1 MKRGIIIT
9 IDGPSGTG
17 KGTVAKIVAKKL
29 GLNYMDTGA
38 MYRAVGLLVKRSLI
52 DYDDENQL
60 GKLLLEI
67 HIAFENNS
75 DNNLRVLLN
84 KEDVT
89 DNLRDS
95 EMSTLSS
102 NLATKR
108 SVRTTLKGIQR
119 RMGINGNIIAEG
131 RDMGTYVFP
140 DADFKFYLDATLNER
155 AKRRWQQLRESGI
168 EVELEDVKNEIEKR
182 DRQDTE
188 RQDSPLHPASNA
200 VIIDTTNLKIEEV
213 VEKITSI
220 VRI

>member
-9 IDGPSGTG
+9 IDGPSGAG
-17 KGTVAKIVAKKL
+17 KGTVARIVASKL

-89 DNLRDS
+89 DKLRDP

>member
-1 MKRGIIIT
+1 MKKGIIIT
-9 IDGPSGTG
+9 IDGPSGAG
-17 KGTVAKIVAKKL
+17 KGTVARILASKL

-38 MYRAVGLLVKRSLI
+38 MYRAVALLVKRSLI
-52 DYDDENQL
+52 DYDDEDEL
-60 GKLLLEI
+60 RKLLLEI

-75 DNNLRVLLN
+75 DNNLRILLN

-89 DNLRDS
+89 DKLRDP

-119 RMGINGNIIAEG
+119 RMGINSNIIAEG

-140 DADFKFYLDATLNER
+140 DADFKFYLDARLNER
-155 AKRRWQQLRESGI
+155 AKRRWQQLRESAI
-168 EVELEDVKNEIEKR
+168 EVKLEDVKNEIQKR
-182 DRQDTE
+182 DRQDRE

>member
-1 MKRGIIIT
+1 MKKGIIIT
-9 IDGPSGTG
+9 IDGPSGAG
-17 KGTVAKIVAKKL
+17 KGTVARIVASKL

-38 MYRAVGLLVKRSLI
+38 MYRAVALLVKRSLI
-52 DYDDENQL
+52 DYDDEDEL
-60 GKLLLEI
+60 RKLLLEI

-75 DNNLRVLLN
+75 DNNLRILLN

-89 DNLRDS
+89 DKLRDP

-102 NLATKR
+102 NLATKS

-119 RMGINGNIIAEG
+119 RMGINSNIIAEG

-140 DADFKFYLDATLNER
+140 DADFKFYLDARLNER
-155 AKRRWQQLRESGI
+155 AKRRWQQLRESAI
-168 EVELEDVKNEIEKR
+168 EVKLEDVKNEIQKR
-182 DRQDTE
+182 DRQDRE

>member
-1 MKRGIIIT
+1 MKKGIIIT
-9 IDGPSGTG
+9 IDGPSGAG
-17 KGTVAKIVAKKL
+17 KGTVARIVASKL

-38 MYRAVGLLVKRSLI
+38 MYRAVALLVKRSLI
-52 DYDDENQL
+52 DYDDEDEL
-60 GKLLLEI
+60 RKLLLEI

-75 DNNLRVLLN
+75 DNNLRILLN
-84 KEDVT
+84 REDVT
-89 DNLRDS
+89 DKLRDP

-119 RMGINGNIIAEG
+119 RMGIKSNIIAEG

>member
-1 MKRGIIIT
+1 MKKGIIIT
-9 IDGPSGTG
+9 IDGPSGAG
-17 KGTVAKIVAKKL
+17 KGTVARIVASKL

-38 MYRAVGLLVKRSLI
+38 MYRAVALLVKRSLI
-52 DYDDENQL
+52 DYDDEDEL
-60 GKLLLEI
+60 RKLLLEI

-75 DNNLRVLLN
+75 DNNLRILLN

-89 DNLRDS
+89 DKLRDP

-119 RMGINGNIIAEG
+119 RMGINSNIIAEG

-140 DADFKFYLDATLNER
+140 DADFKFYLDARLNER
-155 AKRRWQQLRESGI
+155 AKRRWQQLRESAI
-168 EVELEDVKNEIEKR
+168 EVKLEDVKNEIQKR
-182 DRQDTE
+182 DRQDRE

>member
-1 MKRGIIIT
+1 MKKGIIIT
-9 IDGPSGTG
+9 IDGPSGAG
-17 KGTVAKIVAKKL
+17 KGTVARIVASKL

-38 MYRAVGLLVKRSLI
+38 MYRAVALLVKRSLI
-52 DYDDENQL
+52 DYDDEDEL
-60 GKLLLEI
+60 RKLLLEI

-75 DNNLRVLLN
+75 DNNLRILLN
-84 KEDVT
+84 REDVT
-89 DNLRDS
+89 DKLRDP

-119 RMGINGNIIAEG
+119 RMGIKSNIIAEG

-182 DRQDTE
+182 DRQDRE